1 MSDSR
6 KALKWLG
13 GIIVAGM
20 VIFLLVKYGDRIPP
34 EVWDA
39 VGEAAEK
46 FGWLAVLVVFG
57 LIILIVVTG
66 GGILSPEFWALL

>member
-13 GIIVAGM
+13 GIIAAGM

-34 EVWDA
+34 EVWEA
-39 VGEAAEK
+39 IGEGAEAAGEAIS
-46 FGWLAVLVVFG
+46 VMD
-57 LIILIVVTG
+57 TD
-66 GGILSPEFWALL
+66 